1 LRLGFGYPSERRGCA
16 DNRHSAA
23 IAQSQCHRGESLRV
37 EAMID
42 MLDHLAE
49 YEASIA
55 QANTF
60 ARRKCKGIPS
70 DRWATEDQSPM
81 VADGIRA
88 LNAIISLQTAALIAM
103 QARIDAMEGAA

>member
-1 LRLGFGYPSERRGCA
+1 M
-16 DNRHSAA
+16 
-23 IAQSQCHRGESLRV
+23 RV

-42 MLDHLAE
+42 LLDRIAE

-60 ARRKCKGIPS
+60 ARRKLKGIPS
-70 DRWATEDQSPM
+70 DRWATEDQSHM

-88 LNAIISLQTAALIAM
+88 LNAIIDMQTAALIAL
-103 QARIDAMEGAA
+103 QARIDAMKGAAHG